1 MNAPPYL
8 SIVGWAR
15 NDGYTPNYAKRLEH
29 SLGLLVR
36 QLDKYRIPSEVIV
49 VEWNP
54 PPENALLADE
64 LDGFLGKTS
73 HASVRFIVVPPQ
85 FHRGPKGWQ
94 KRGMHVNHAANVG
107 FRRARG
113 RFVTPKAL
121 DTFYS
126 EKLVATI
133 GRQDLDERRVYRCDR
148 LDARMEDETWLDLPD
163 DELLAALARHVV
175 LRNDRLTHSIDWKM
189 RDLHTNACGDFILMT
204 TKRWHEIRG
213 YQKDPTVLCLD
224 SDSIAL
230 HAAAA
235 HGASEV
241 HWQDECIYK
250 VVHGN
255 THAQR
260 VTTIWKDWQ
269 LKLDHYLILRHRREL
284 AMNLRIWLNYPRR
297 RVRGLEEILAP
308 SIERHFV
315 AKAARYAKN
324 DTSLVTNDAN
334 WGLARETLTERTVA
348 RAAWDT
354 P

>member
-1 MNAPPYL
+1 MSGQPYL

-29 SLGLLVR
+29 ALGFLVR
-36 QLDKYRIPSEVIV
+36 QLDRHAVPSEVIV

-54 PPENALLADE
+54 PPDRPLLAE
-64 LDGFLGKTS
+64 EMASLGAS
-73 HASVRFIVVPPQ
+73 GHVSVRFIVVPAKHHEGPQ
-85 FHRGPKGWQ
+85 GWQ
-94 KRGMHVNHAANVG
+94 TRGMHVNNAANVG
-107 FRRARG
+107 MRRARG

-126 EKLVATI
+126 EQLVSRLGQRT
-133 GRQDLDERRVYRCDR
+133 LDDDCVYRCDR
-148 LDARMEDETWLDLPD
+148 LDARMEDESWLDLPD
-163 DELLAALARHVV
+163 DRLLDALAGHVV
-175 LRNDRLTHSIDWKM
+175 HRNDRLTHSIDWKM

-204 TKRWHEIRG
+204 ARRWHEIRG
-213 YQKDPTVLCLD
+213 YQKDPSVLCLD

-235 HGASEV
+235 HGASEI
-241 HWQDECIYK
+241 HWRDECIYK
-250 VVHGN
+250 VIHGN

-260 VTTIWKDWQ
+260 TATIWRDWQ
-269 LKLDHYLILRHRREL
+269 LRLDHYLILRNHREL
-284 AMNLRIWLNYPRR
+284 AMALRVWLDYPRR

-308 SIERHFV
+308 SIERNFV
-315 AKAARYAKN
+315 AKAARYARN
-324 DTSLVTNDAN
+324 DISFATNDPD
-334 WGLARETLTERTVA
+334 WGLAREDLSERTVL

>member
-1 MNAPPYL
+1 MNSPPYL

-29 SLGLLVR
+29 SLGFLVR
-36 QLDKYRIPSEVIV
+36 QLEKHEIPSEVIV

-54 PPENALLADE
+54 PPGNPLLAD
-64 LDGFLGKTS
+64 LLNGFLGGTS
-73 HASVRFIVVPPQ
+73 HASVRFIVVPPE
-85 FHRGPKGWQ
+85 FHPGPLGWQ
-94 KRGMHVNHAANVG
+94 KRGMHVNYAANVG
-107 FRRARG
+107 LRRARG

-126 EKLVATI
+126 EKLVSTI
-133 GRQDLDERRVYRCDR
+133 GRLDLDDRRVYRCDR
-148 LDARMEDETWLDLPD
+148 LDACMADETWLDLPD
-163 DELLAALARHVV
+163 DELLAVLAGHVV
-175 LRNDRLTHSIDWKM
+175 LRNERLTHSIDWKM
-189 RDLHTNACGDFILMT
+189 RDLHTNACGDFILMAT
-204 TKRWHEIRG
+204 PRWHGIRG

-241 HWQDECIYK
+241 HWQEECIYK

-260 VTTIWKDWQ
+260 TATVWKDWQ
-269 LKLDHYLILRHRREL
+269 LRLDHYLIGRNRRKL
-284 AMNLRIWLNYPRR
+284 AMALRVWLDYPRR
-297 RVRGLEEILAP
+297 SVRGLEEIPAP
-308 SIERHFV
+308 SIERNFV
-315 AKAARYAKN
+315 AKAARYARN
-324 DTSLVTNDAN
+324 DTSLVTNDSD
-334 WGLARETLTERTVA
+334 WGLARESLIDRTVV